1 MATVKLPAQVALL
14 PDPDLRG
21 ALERAW
27 EELGKLEDQ
36 LLACETRLAVAEA
49 QVATIPGLVRRL
61 RQLAA
66 EVQRFA

>member
-14 PDPDLRG
+14 RDQDLRG

-36 LLACETRLAVAEA
+36 LLACEARLAVAEVQA
-49 QVATIPGLVRRL
+49 ATLPALRQRL

>member
-14 PDPDLRG
+14 RDQDLRG
-21 ALERAW
+21 ALERSW
-27 EELGKLEDQ
+27 EELGKLEDT
-36 LLACETRLAVAEA
+36 LIACEARLTVAEA
-49 QVATIPGLVRRL
+49 QAATIPALVRRL